1 MDRAEVFSNLGDHVR
16 YLLFI
21 GDVAQISASFDTFGL
36 AGCYRVVEFFLVQVD
51 QGQLRAFAREI
62 LGHRAA

>member
-1 MDRAEVFSNLGDHVR
+1 MDRAEVGGDLGDHVLD
-16 YLLFI
+16 LLFI
-21 GDVAQISASFDTFGL
+21 GDVAKIAARLDALGF
-36 AGCYRVVEFFLVQVD
+36 AGRDRVVEFFLVQVD